1 MVDHGQVVVDSSLI
15 NSNELL
21 ERFLRIKKKG
31 KMVSLHVV
39 LNQMPHQAVQ
49 AFIWSE
55 DYVMDLV
62 NGLVVY
68 M

>member
-1 MVDHGQVVVDSSLI
+1 
-15 NSNELL
+15 
-21 ERFLRIKKKG
+21 
-31 KMVSLHVV
+31 MVSLHVV